1 MTERQ
6 SPASRAAQTNGTT
19 PAVPRGSRR
28 GGAAASW
35 VDDRVGLAGAVNTR
49 LFTLRKV
56 FPEHWSFMFGEIA
69 LWSLVVLLLT
79 GTFLTF
85 WFDPSMAEV
94 QYQGSYDAL
103 RGAHMSAAYA
113 STLDI
118 SFDVRGGLLMRQM
131 HHWSAHLFIAA
142 MMIHLLRHALTGSF
156 RKPREVNWVI
166 GCLML
171 LLGTL
176 QGFFGY
182 SLPDDLLSG
191 TGLRIA
197 DGIVKATPVVG
208 TYLSFFLFG
217 GEFPGEAAIP
227 RLYIIH
233 VLLLP
238 ALLLALVAL
247 HLILVFYHKHTQW
260 PGPGRSERNV
270 VGYPF
275 FPVYAAKTT
284 GFFFDRLRCH
294 CTDGR
299 PALDQPGVEVR
310 SVRPGEGHCRLPAR
324 LVSGLRRRGA
334 TDHAGVGDAR
344 LGRDDLVERGGPRR
358 GPAGRPL
365 GHRPPV
371 ALPRVLGDGRPAG
384 ASPAPASPGRARP
397 DRIVHGVDQLLRSA
411 VGRRGQ
417 RCGRHELRPERQPDH
432 QLHADRGLRGPSGR
446 IRADQTPVHLATA
459 SGPAGAARRSR
470 DGGRHPLAGRRLPR
484 ARTGRSAEAAAY
496 TLLAGERDQPNSAR
510 RTSGREH
517 DGRRGRGSSR
527 LRHQLSQAM
536 FAANLPPPTAEELE
550 HAGHHR
556 PDERS
561 AADPATA
568 GLPAPE
574 DPPA

>member
-6 SPASRAAQTNGTT
+6 TPASRAAETNGTT
-19 PAVPRGSRR
+19 PAVPRRPRR
-28 GGAAASW
+28 GEAATGW
-35 VDDRVGLAGAVNTR
+35 VDDRVGLAGALNTR

-56 FPEHWSFMFGEIA
+56 FPEHWSFMLGEIA

-94 QYQGSYDAL
+94 QYQGSYDEL
-103 RGAHMSAAYA
+103 RGTDMSAAYA

-118 SFDVRGGLLMRQM
+118 SFEVRGGLLMRQM

-156 RKPREVNWVI
+156 RKPREVTWVI

-171 LLGTL
+171 LLGIL
-176 QGFFGY
+176 QAFFGY

-217 GEFPGEAAIP
+217 GEFPGDAAIP
-227 RLYIIH
+227 RLYIVH

-238 ALLLALVAL
+238 ALLLALVAV
-247 HLILVFYHKHTQW
+247 HLLLIFYHKHTQW
-260 PGPGRSERNV
+260 PGPGRSEQNV

-284 GFFFDRLRCH
+284 GFFFTVFGVTALMGGLLSINPVWKYGPYDPAEVTAGSQPDWYLGFVEGALRIMPGWETHVLGVTISWNVVIPAVVLPVVLLATVLLWPFLESWVTGDRREHHLLQ
-294 CTDGR
+294 R
-299 PALDQPGVEVR
+299 PRDA
-310 SVRPGEGHCRLPAR
+310 PAR
-324 LVSGLRRRGA
+324 TASFMALISFYGLLWAAGGNDVVATRFDLSVNQITYFTRIAVFVVPVIVFALTRRLCISLQRQDRQALLVGHE
-334 TDHAGVGDAR
+334 T
-344 LGRDDLVERGGPRR
+344 GGITRSPE
-358 GPAGRPL
+358 GGYDEP
-365 GHRPPV
+365 HRP
-371 ALPRVLGDGRPAG
+371 
-384 ASPAPASPGRARP
+384 
-397 DRIVHGVDQLLRSA
+397 I
-411 VGRRGQ
+411 
-417 RCGRHELRPERQPDH
+417 
-432 QLHADRGLRGPSGR
+432 SG
-446 IRADQTPVHLATA
+446 
-459 SGPAGAARRSR
+459 
-470 DGGRHPLAGRRLPR
+470 
-484 ARTGRSAEAAAY
+484 AAAY
-496 TLLAGERDQPNSAR
+496 TLLAGERDQPSSAR
-510 RTSGREH
+510 DTSGRED

-536 FAANLPPPTAEELE
+536 FAANLPRPTVEELE

-561 AADPATA
+561 AADTATA
-568 GLPAPE
+568 ALPASE
-574 DPPA
+574 EPPA

>member
-19 PAVPRGSRR
+19 PAVPRGSGR
-28 GGAAASW
+28 GGAAARW

-56 FPEHWSFMFGEIA
+56 FPDHWSFMFGEIA

-103 RGAHMSAAYA
+103 RGTHMSAAYA

-171 LLGTL
+171 LLATL

-208 TYLSFFLFG
+208 TYLSFLLFG

-284 GFFFDRLRCH
+284 GFFLIVFGVTALMGALLSINPVWKYGPYDPAKVTAGSQPDWYLGFVEGALRVMPGWETH
-294 CTDGR
+294 ALGVTISWNVVV
-299 PALDQPGVEVR
+299 PAVVL
-310 SVRPGEGHCRLPAR
+310 
-324 LVSGLRRRGA
+324 
-334 TDHAGVGDAR
+334 
-344 LGRDDLVERGGPRR
+344 
-358 GPAGRPL
+358 
-365 GHRPPV
+365 PV
-371 ALPRVLGDGRPAG
+371 ALLATVLLWPFLESWVTGDRREHHLLQRPRD
-384 ASPAPASPGRARP
+384 APAR
-397 DRIVHGVDQLLRSA
+397 
-411 VGRRGQ
+411 
-417 RCGRHELRPERQPDH
+417 
-432 QLHADRGLRGPSGR
+432 
-446 IRADQTPVHLATA
+446 TA
-459 SGPAGAARRSR
+459 SFMALISFYGLLWAAGGNDVVATSFDLSVNQITYFTRIAVFVV
-470 DGGRHPLAGRRLPR
+470 PVVVFALTRRLCISLQHQDR
-484 ARTGRSAEAAAY
+484 QELLVGHETGAVTRSPEGGYHEPHRPMSGAAAY
-496 TLLAGERDQPNSAR
+496 TLLAGERGQPNSAR
-510 RTSGREH
+510 GTSGRER

-527 LRHQLSQAM
+527 LRQQLSQAM
-536 FAANLPPPTAEELE
+536 FTANLPPPTAEELE

-556 PDERS
+556 HDKRS

-568 GLPAPE
+568 ALPAPE

>member
-6 SPASRAAQTNGTT
+6 TPASRAAETNGTT
-19 PAVPRGSRR
+19 PAVPRRPRR
-28 GGAAASW
+28 GEAATGW
-35 VDDRVGLAGAVNTR
+35 VDDRVGLAGALNTR

-94 QYQGSYDAL
+94 QYQGSYDQL
-103 RGAHMSAAYA
+103 RGTHMSAAYA

-118 SFDVRGGLLMRQM
+118 SFEVRGGLLMRQM

-156 RKPREVNWVI
+156 RKPREVTWVI

-171 LLGTL
+171 LLGIL
-176 QGFFGY
+176 QAFFGY

-217 GEFPGEAAIP
+217 GEFPGDAAIP
-227 RLYIIH
+227 RLYIVH

-238 ALLLALVAL
+238 ALLLALVAV
-247 HLILVFYHKHTQW
+247 HLLLIFYHKHTQW
-260 PGPGRSERNV
+260 PGPGRSEQNV

-284 GFFFDRLRCH
+284 GFFFTVFGVTALMGGLLSINPVWKYGPYDPAEVTAGSQPDWYLGFVEGALRIMPGWETHVLGVTISWNVVIPAVVLPVVLLATVLLWPFLESWVTGDRREHHLLQ
-294 CTDGR
+294 R
-299 PALDQPGVEVR
+299 PRDA
-310 SVRPGEGHCRLPAR
+310 PAR
-324 LVSGLRRRGA
+324 TASFMALISFYGLLWAAGGNDVVATRFDLSVNQITYFTRIAVFVVPVIVFALTRRMCISLQRQDRQALLVGHE
-334 TDHAGVGDAR
+334 T
-344 LGRDDLVERGGPRR
+344 GGITRSPE
-358 GPAGRPL
+358 GGYHEP
-365 GHRPPV
+365 HRP
-371 ALPRVLGDGRPAG
+371 
-384 ASPAPASPGRARP
+384 
-397 DRIVHGVDQLLRSA
+397 I
-411 VGRRGQ
+411 
-417 RCGRHELRPERQPDH
+417 
-432 QLHADRGLRGPSGR
+432 SG
-446 IRADQTPVHLATA
+446 
-459 SGPAGAARRSR
+459 
-470 DGGRHPLAGRRLPR
+470 
-484 ARTGRSAEAAAY
+484 AAAY
-496 TLLAGERDQPNSAR
+496 TLLAGERDQPSSACV
-510 RTSGREH
+510 TSGRED

-536 FAANLPPPTAEELE
+536 FAANLPRPTVEELE

-561 AADPATA
+561 AADTATA
-568 GLPAPE
+568 ALPASE
-574 DPPA
+574 EPPA